1 MQRPARVPGG
11 CAWSERCPGGN
22 RRHRARARCVFET
35 LGPHVHHGLRLLCL
49 CWGDLL
55 ARGSAWGV
63 KPGSFVGALGT
74 ERSSEQARA
83 GSSVVAA
90 RVRPSTAQQC
100 TWTTR
105 TSGTRRR
112 AASPSTPSPARLRGW
127 RSTRPCCVYAWH
139 GGGARLCVFDG
150 ACVRLCATPWRRAD
164 TVLTRTKR
172 NDDDVSSCIRSGRRD
187 PAPRRANTGYP
198 GPK

>member
-63 KPGSFVGALGT
+63 KPGSFVGTLAT
-74 ERSSEQARA
+74 ERSCEQPRA
-83 GSSVVAA
+83 GSSVWQRA
-90 RVRPSTAQQC
+90 VRPSTAQQC

-127 RSTRPCCVYAWH
+127 RSTRPCCVHSMVVVVA
-139 GGGARLCVFDG
+139 GCVFSMVHVCG
-150 ACVRLCATPWRRAD
+150 FARAD
-164 TVLTRTKR
+164 TDENEADMMTTCSHEAGCMCWRCGCE
-172 NDDDVSSCIRSGRRD
+172 SSPGDRS
-187 PAPRRANTGYP
+187 
-198 GPK
+198 